1 MEKRYSLSL
10 LTHERTASRSYLR
23 RPMRLLK
30 WAVAG
35 ALIIELASFV
45 VITASNYILYGSP
58 REGSGVRYDP
68 YALFL
73 NRDGPKPTVHPFPPP
88 PGAETRNLWLFGGS
102 TMRGE
107 TEDGGK
113 TIPGV
118 LARMIN
124 RDGDRLYHRVSNF
137 GENSFN
143 SLLEVKYLQ
152 KLLIESGSRPDLI
165 LFYDGANDCV
175 YFSQHRDPLGHFGYR
190 KLRGLVESYD
200 RSLFG
205 LLKPLNAALYNSF
218 SKELYDKIMQT
229 VVPIAEE
236 KELIE
241 RFLSG
246 LERRYD
252 YVHRLAESM
261 GSRFLLVLQPI
272 WWVEGSGVS
281 PEVRDREESIMRRAS
296 RFAGA
301 RENFNTIY
309 GAMFERLRGK
319 PYFVDFRDV
328 LISRS
333 APAYTQDGV
342 HLTDMGREMVASS
355 LAKLF
360 EERGLLAVTP
370 ESRGR

>member
-1 MEKRYSLSL
+1 MERRYSLSL

-23 RPMRLLK
+23 LPLRLLK
-30 WAVAG
+30 WALAV
-35 ALIIELASFV
+35 ALIVELASFV
-45 VITASNYILYGSP
+45 IITASNYILYGSP
-58 REGSGVRYDP
+58 REGSGVCYDP

-73 NRDGPKPTVHPFPPP
+73 NRDGIKPTSHPIPPP
-88 PGAETRNLWLFGGS
+88 AGVETRNLWLFGGS

-107 TEDGGK
+107 TEDGRK

-118 LARMIN
+118 LARMLN
-124 RDGDRLYHRVSNF
+124 RDGKGEFYRVSNF

-152 KLLIESGSRPDLI
+152 KLLIEGGSRPDLI

-175 YFSQHRDPLGHFGYR
+175 YLSQHRDPLGHFGYR
-190 KLRGLVESYD
+190 KISGLVESYD

-236 KELIE
+236 TELIE

-246 LERRYD
+246 LENRYD
-252 YVHRLAESM
+252 YVHMLAESM

-272 WWVEGSGVS
+272 WWVEGPGVS
-281 PEVRDREESIMRRAS
+281 PEVRDREASIMKRAG
-296 RFAGA
+296 RFAVA

-309 GAMFERLRGK
+309 GAMYERLRGK

-328 LISRS
+328 LILRS
-333 APAYTQDGV
+333 EPVYQPDGV
-342 HLTDMGREMVASS
+342 HLTDEGREMVAAG
-355 LAKLF
+355 LARAL
-360 EERGLLAVTP
+360 EERSILSGAVGGQA
-370 ESRGR
+370 R